1 MKSLMATTLG
11 FLIGMLPL
19 SVMAV
24 GEDDAHVGH
33 ASPKAAVASEA
44 PMSEGIVKKIDKAA
58 GKVTIV
64 HGPLVNLRM
73 PAMTM
78 AFRVKDVAWLEQM
91 QAGRKIRFLAD
102 DVNGTL
108 TVVRFEVAK

>member
-1 MKSLMATTLG
+1 
-11 FLIGMLPL
+11 
-19 SVMAV
+19 
-24 GEDDAHVGH
+24 
-33 ASPKAAVASEA
+33 
-44 PMSEGIVKKIDKAA
+44 
-58 GKVTIV
+58 
-64 HGPLVNLRM
+64 
-73 PAMTM
+73 MTM